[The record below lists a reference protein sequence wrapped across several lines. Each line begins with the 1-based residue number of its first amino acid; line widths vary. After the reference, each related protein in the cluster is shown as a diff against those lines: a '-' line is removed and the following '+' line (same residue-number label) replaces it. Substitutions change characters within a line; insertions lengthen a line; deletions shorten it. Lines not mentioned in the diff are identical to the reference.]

1 MTGLTSSRKLDH
13 LHLCAETDVAFG
25 NSGFSD
31 VRLVHNAVP
40 ECSASDIDIRTEFLG
55 RKLSA
60 PIFIAAMTGG
70 HPDTAE
76 VNKTLAAAAERFGIP
91 MGVGSQRAALENPEL
106 EDSFTI
112 VRDAAPSA
120 FLAGNI
126 SAVQL
131 RDHGLEWAE
140 RAVSMID
147 ADALCIHLN
156 FLQEMIQTE
165 GDRSAAGVLE
175 TIREASR
182 ELSVPVIVKETG
194 SGISREAAAAPYN
207 AGAAAIDVG

>member
-91 MGVGSQRAALENPEL
+91 ISQQVFDAAIGMHGAGFFRAQCGLVEGALMFIGICATERGMKKKDMMKIAYGFCEAFTARFHSLLCRDLRPGGFQKTDPPHACEPFTA
-106 EDSFTI
+106 DTMDFTI
-112 VRDAAPSA
+112 K
-120 FLAGNI
+120 F
-126 SAVQL
+126 
-131 RDHGLEWAE
+131 
-140 RAVSMID
+140 
-147 ADALCIHLN
+147 
-156 FLQEMIQTE
+156 IQQY
-165 GDRSAAGVLE
+165 A
-175 TIREASR
+175 
-182 ELSVPVIVKETG
+182 
-194 SGISREAAAAPYN
+194 
-207 AGAAAIDVG
+207 